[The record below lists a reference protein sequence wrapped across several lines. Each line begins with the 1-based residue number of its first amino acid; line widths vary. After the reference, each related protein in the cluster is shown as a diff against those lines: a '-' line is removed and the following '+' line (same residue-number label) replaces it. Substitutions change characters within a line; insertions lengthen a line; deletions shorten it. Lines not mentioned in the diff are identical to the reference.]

1 MKIIR
6 FLDPLFHLKI
16 VGHSKKCAKKKVCF
30 NEIAL
35 LIIMKM
41 KIRMRNRSHGSGINR
56 PRLTLNIESVS
67 V

>member
-1 MKIIR
+1 M
-6 FLDPLFHLKI
+6 
-16 VGHSKKCAKKKVCF
+16 GHSKKCAKKEVCF

-56 PRLTLNIESVS
+56 PGLTLNIESVS
-67 V
+67 VW